1 MKVANDQVYLKI
13 LLALITYM
21 ATNFVKVMCN
31 KNVLLLFSGTLNSFY
46 ALALS
51 NFEQKFEKK
60 NVNSSQRRENRK
72 KADSV
77 VVPTFHECQ
86 KKKRCHWDG
95 IHSGKEELLL
105 PTSLPSNLRV
115 RHHRRRQ
122 KNDTKILQN
131 SLLLIKN
138 YQTKRTIRLSNFWN

>member
-1 MKVANDQVYLKI
+1 
-13 LLALITYM
+13 M
-21 ATNFVKVMCN
+21 ASNFVKVMCN
-31 KNVLLLFSGTLNSFY
+31 KNLLLLFSGTLNSFY

-86 KKKRCHWDG
+86 KKKRCH
-95 IHSGKEELLL
+95 
-105 PTSLPSNLRV
+105 
-115 RHHRRRQ
+115 
-122 KNDTKILQN
+122 
-131 SLLLIKN
+131 
-138 YQTKRTIRLSNFWN
+138 